1 MDSNAMNLFSSLLS
15 NPDAMKN
22 IKDIIGNV
30 DSGNKNEEIS
40 EQNNLNSFQP
50 KNDLN
55 FLNDILSQSK
65 NNDLLRKV
73 NNAYNVYSNNSTP
86 GIKLLE
92 ALAPYLSSKRVN
104 NLEKVKTVIKMTNAV
119 SEFNKK

>member
-40 EQNNLNSFQP
+40 EQNNSNSFQP

>member
-1 MDSNAMNLFSSLLS
+1 MNLFSSLLS

-40 EQNNLNSFQP
+40 EQNNSNSFQP